1 MTTRAQVQPA
11 LLYWA
16 CERSGHDL
24 AAYAERFP
32 RLASWAA
39 GESAP
44 TLKQLESF
52 ARATHTPIGYLF
64 LKSPPLETVPLP
76 DFRTLRSEQAKRPS
90 ADLLDMIYVCQ
101 QRQEWYRDF
110 ARSNGERPLPFV
122 GSVSLVADIVET
134 AAKIRH
140 ALRFDVEQRR
150 RAPTW
155 GDALRLFIE
164 QADQAGI
171 MVMCS
176 GVVLNNTH
184 RVLDPKEFRG
194 FAMADAL
201 APLIFVNGS
210 DTKAAQM
217 FTLAHELAHMWLGQS
232 ALSNAEAASAPSNAI
247 ESWCNQVAA
256 ELLVPLSELRKMYD
270 PKQDLDQAKS
280 AVARHFKVSTL
291 VALRR
296 ISDAGGLTRARLWEA
311 YGAEVT
317 RLEAL
322 PKQGS
327 GGNFHLT
334 EAVRVSKRFAR
345 ALVTSTWEGR
355 SSFTEAFRLLG
366 IKRIETLRS
375 FGESLGMTT

>member
-1 MTTRAQVQPA
+1 MITRVQVEPA
-11 LLYWA
+11 LLHWA
-16 CERSGHDL
+16 SERSGHDL
-24 AAYAERFP
+24 SAYSERFP
-32 RLASWAA
+32 QLASWAT
-39 GESAP
+39 GESSP
-44 TLKQLESF
+44 TLRQLENF

-64 LKSPPLETVPLP
+64 LKRPPLEAVPLP
-76 DFRTLRSEQAKRPS
+76 DFRTLRSEQTRRPS
-90 ADLLDMIYVCQ
+90 ADLLDIIYVCQ

-110 ARSNGERPLPFV
+110 ARSNGDHPLPFV
-122 GSVSLVADIVET
+122 GSVSLSADIVET
-134 AAKIRH
+134 AAKIRS
-140 ALRFDVEQRR
+140 ALGFDVEERR
-150 RAPTW
+150 RMPTW
-155 GDALRLFIE
+155 ADALRLFID

-201 APLIFVNGS
+201 APLIFVNGTDS
-210 DTKAAQM
+210 KAAQM
-217 FTLAHELAHMWLGQS
+217 FTLAHELAHVWLGQS
-232 ALSNAEAASAPSNAI
+232 ALSDAEASSVTSNDV

-256 ELLVPLSELRKMYD
+256 ELLVPLSELRKIYD
-270 PKQDLDQAKS
+270 PTQDLEQAKS

-311 YGAEVT
+311 YGTEVA

-322 PKQGS
+322 PAKSG

-345 ALVTSTWEGR
+345 ALVASTWEGR